1 MCARFDL
8 YFVFLVH
15 YSNADSYCTVTS
27 YIGASIAL
35 TGSPDTFCNNP
46 DLVATE
52 GKYAWGAG
60 LFFWMEHS
68 KEGTTCH
75 TESLKNLDFGGTLNN
90 VSY

>member
-1 MCARFDL
+1 VIFPFFDPI
-8 YFVFLVH
+8 FQ
-15 YSNADSYCTVTS
+15 S

-35 TGSPDTFCNNP
+35 TGSPDTFCDNP

-75 TESLKNLDFGGTLNN
+75 TESLKNSDFGGTLNN
-90 VSY
+90 VSVLEPSYLGFVVALV